1 MNPVI
6 YFLLALL
13 MTAGVTYLIRLL
25 PLLFVR
31 KRITN
36 TFVRSFLHYV
46 PYAVL
51 SALAFPAVLYC
62 TDNVI
67 ACAAAAVACAAAAV
81 ACAVLAYLGQKLLTC
96 MLGSVVTVLLAEGL
110 IWLLG

>member
-67 ACAAAAVACAAAAV
+67 ACAAAAVACA
-81 ACAVLAYLGQKLLTC
+81 VLAYLGQKLLTC

>member
-1 MNPVI
+1 MNPVV

-25 PLLFVR
+25 PIIFVR

-36 TFVRSFLHYV
+36 TFIKSFLHYV

-51 SALAFPAVLYC
+51 STLAFPAVLYC
-62 TDNVI
+62 TDNMI
-67 ACAAAAVACAAAAV
+67 SCAVAAVV
-81 ACAVLAYLGQKLLTC
+81 CAVLAYKGSKLFTC
-96 MLGSVVTVLLAEGL
+96 MLGSVVTVLLVEGL
-110 IWLLG
+110 IMLL